1 MSARVIALVAETEE
15 ATRELP
21 MPVIAYFII
30 AFSLFVVLLGITWS
44 FRNTAAKLGPRVVR
58 RARSWRG
65 DHSHDTDGHRH

>member
-44 FRNTAAKLGPRVVR
+44 FRNTAAKLGSPR
-58 RARSWRG
+58 RAPG
-65 DHSHDTDGHRH
+65 AGGADHSHDTDGHRH